1 MANAASQASKPAGL
15 SGLQKAVLGL
25 TSGLLVLSAG
35 ARLALARGWI
45 GSGAAEPGSS
55 GARSLGGASLTSG
68 GSAPAAAPAPGS
80 FEALLP
86 VFTEASFFGLIGF
99 ALGYLSRMV
108 FKVALIFIALFFLGL
123 QGLVHFG
130 VVEQVDWPAAIDKL
144 NALIL
149 NLKQD
154 QTLSQW
160 LTAKLPTG
168 GGLLAGYLLG
178 LKRG

>member
-1 MANAASQASKPAGL
+1 MANADRQAPKPAGL
-15 SGLQKAVLGL
+15 TGLQRAALGL
-25 TSGLLVLSAG
+25 TVGLLTVSAG

-45 GSGAAEPGSS
+45 GSGGAEGGGA
-55 GARSLGGASLTSG
+55 GARSLGGASLTG
-68 GSAPAAAPAPGS
+68 AGSAPAPAPAPGS

-108 FKVALIFIALFFLGL
+108 FKLALIFIALFFLGL
-123 QGLVHFG
+123 QALVHFG
-130 VVEQVDWPAAIDKL
+130 LIEQVDWPGAIDKL

-154 QTLSQW
+154 QTMSQW

-178 LKRG
+178 LKRR